1 MIDHVAKLFT
11 GKAAVGADGVPVLFV
26 HVVTGPDFGMAFA
39 KLYGQFRIAFDVEMG
54 RIGNAGEQ
62 EQFFAHLKDQG
73 ILAEGQA
80 FRYARFG
87 QAIIANILNIHG
99 KRLMSLLYD
108 VILPKLNLTPI
119 RICLY

>member
-1 MIDHVAKLFT
+1 MIDHIAKLFA
-11 GKAAVGADGVPVLFV
+11 GKASIGTNGVPVLFV
-26 HVVTGPDFGMAFA
+26 HVITGPNFGMTFA
-39 KLYGQFRIAFDVEMG
+39 KLYGQFRIAFDVEM
-54 RIGNAGEQ
+54 RWIGNAGEQ
-62 EQFFAHLKDQG
+62 EQFFAHLKNQG

-80 FRYARFG
+80 LRYAGFS

-99 KRLMSLLYD
+99 KRLMSLLYE